1 MHLIFLL
8 KQTLQRCPSHKGL
21 RSGSPISTKQLVLV
35 LVCLDTNVI
44 AAGSGLLSSLTL
56 YVSLPSLDSTYSRL
70 PIQHH
75 STTDSTHS
83 RLPILHHSTAD
94 YPYCITPQ
102 QINVPAGGSSTIH
115 VSFTPL
121 TLSEL
126 TSNAACV
133 SFALGFMSLDSKVSS
148 CIPGKVQ
155 RAQGQDLEPL
165 RLDLQASV
173 RPAV

>member
-1 MHLIFLL
+1 ME
-8 KQTLQRCPSHKGL
+8 
-21 RSGSPISTKQLVLV
+21 
-35 LVCLDTNVI
+35 D
-44 AAGSGLLSSLTL
+44 
-56 YVSLPSLDSTYSRL
+56 
-70 PIQHH
+70 
-75 STTDSTHS
+75 
-83 RLPILHHSTAD
+83 
-94 YPYCITPQ
+94 
-102 QINVPAGGSSTIH
+102 VPAGGSSTIH

-173 RPAV
+173 RPAVLSVQMEEEEECLEFCAVASDLIQGEPHNEMVQRKCSITRTFQLKNSTEMPLSFRLSTQPPFSVLQPRGGVGTAGCSSHSLPSGENQLLLLQPRHNKQVG